1 MPLNKEGIA
10 QLKADLRADVRRYD
24 QDTYGEPRFMAGCGT
39 VCCMAGACLRRET
52 GAEEFDR
59 RVMALDHDDGD
70 GWNYEQFVAA
80 CVAATVRQLGI
91 KFDLA
96 RCCTVSRTPRIFCV
110 PYHWPA
116 DLRRDYMSAANVDDH
131 QALVEV
137 ACRALDRMDEYG
149 NIDLEATD
157 AA

>member
-1 MPLNKEGIA
+1 MPLNREGIEL
-10 QLKADLRADVRRYD
+10 LKADLRADVRRYD
-24 QDTYGEPRFMAGCGT
+24 QATYGEPRFMAGCGT

-59 RVMALDHDDGD
+59 RVMAIYRDDGD

-80 CVAATVRQLGI
+80 CVAAGVRQLG
-91 KFDLA
+91 FEFNLLA
-96 RCCTVSRTPRIFCV
+96 RYVNNTPRIFCV
-110 PYHWPA
+110 PDHWPA
-116 DLRRDYMSAANVDDH
+116 DLHHDYICAAAGDDH